1 MDRLGTQKSGSRSM
15 EICFTYK
22 SLNLE
27 QIRSLSEQFSNGR
40 FEGTVLLRASCDTEG
55 KSFHQAPRNES
66 KATGRKVADSE
77 LNSPASRM
85 NENRL
90 MNAVKRTAHF
100 SPLLTSTSAGGT
112 DSGLSGLQSSLTK
125 GKVKGIIDRQ
135 GNIKNAMMRRARC
148 GMWGWIFALVFFW
161 NTHML
166 RAQDGLLIWY
176 DKLLQALN
184 KNSSPPA
191 QNYTQT
197 PFRSALQ
204 DIPHPTHN
212 LLPCYMHWHAQTH
225 TANTK
230 QLA

>member
-15 EICFTYK
+15 EICLSYK

-27 QIRSLSEQFSNGR
+27 QIRSLSAQFSNGR
-40 FEGTVLLRASCDTEG
+40 FEGTVLLSASCDEG

-66 KATGRKVADSE
+66 KASGRKVADSE

-90 MNAVKRTAHF
+90 LNAVKRTAHF

-112 DSGLSGLQSSLTK
+112 DPGLSGVQSNLTK
-125 GKVKGIIDRQ
+125 GKVKGIIDRR
-135 GNIKNAMMRRARC
+135 GNIKNATMRRARC

-166 RAQDGLLIWY
+166 RAQGKFEVQHHETMFGCLFSKFEHYFNKWYFNTFLASTGL
-176 DKLLQALN
+176 
-184 KNSSPPA
+184 KNRID
-191 QNYTQT
+191 T
-197 PFRSALQ
+197 
-204 DIPHPTHN
+204 I
-212 LLPCYMHWHAQTH
+212 
-225 TANTK
+225 
-230 QLA
+230 